1 MAAVRSG
8 GWLYVFDADAQGEAE
23 PAMVLLP
30 CLRLMEMER
39 LVSAKQETVTFQISG
54 QVTAYQGRNYLLV
67 TYFTTLASEEL
78 RPAPAAPATE
88 HAAPGAP
95 ASKDPSV
102 RELIDRAKPDD
113 RRTASK
119 SGAPAPKG
127 GAAPG
132 APGEPAAE
140 NGRMLREGLTVAS
153 RRGRIQRGVGGAW
166 VFMPDNGAGKTD
178 SADPAMILQP
188 CLNLERIEKL
198 IGDRGD
204 RITLSVSGQVFAYQ
218 SRNYLLPTVYRV
230 EPDREGNL
238 GPGQ

>member
-8 GWLYVFDADAQGEAE
+8 GWLYVFDADAQGDAE
-23 PAMVLLP
+23 PPMVLLP

-39 LVSAKQETVTFQISG
+39 LVSAKQETVTFQVSG

-78 RPAPAAPATE
+78 RPSPPPPATE
-88 HAAPGAP
+88 RTPGA
-95 ASKDPSV
+95 ASPKKDPSAS
-102 RELIDRAKPDD
+102 ELIERAKPDD
-113 RRTASK
+113 RRAGHKPGSGTPN
-119 SGAPAPKG
+119 SGASA
-127 GAAPG
+127 G
-132 APGEPAAE
+132 APGEAPAE
-140 NGRMLREGLTVAS
+140 SGRMLREGLTVAS
-153 RRGRIQRGVGGAW
+153 RKGRIQRGVGGAW

-178 SADPAMILQP
+178 IADPAMILQP
-188 CLNLERIEKL
+188 CLNLERLEQL

-204 RITLSVSGQVFAYQ
+204 RIMLSVSGQVFAYQ